1 MHAERTT
8 TELDLGHSGLPEQGI
23 REIESELKA
32 LLADVFGLY
41 FKTKSFH
48 WHMSGR
54 LFRDYHLMLDE
65 QAGELFAITDDIAE
79 RARKIGAT
87 TLRSIGDVSKHQR
100 IRDNNVELAE
110 PREML
115 TQLLADNR
123 ELTRYLRLAHELCGR
138 HKDIATTSLI
148 ENWTDQAERRSW
160 FLAEIVLGNAGGAN
174 K

>member
-1 MHAERTT
+1 VPGRT
-8 TELDLGHSGLPEQGI
+8 
-23 REIESELKA
+23 ESELKA

-65 QAGELFAITDDIAE
+65 HAGELFAITDDIAE

-100 IRDNNVELAE
+100 IRDNNSELAQ

-115 TQLLADNR
+115 MQLLADNR
-123 ELTRYLRLAHELCGR
+123 ELTGYLRLAHELCGR
-138 HKDIATTSLI
+138 HKDIATTSMI
-148 ENWTDQAERRSW
+148 EVWTDQAERRSW
-160 FLAEIVLGNAGGAN
+160 FLAEIVLGMGSGPN